1 MLPAQNSRLLP
12 SDRLIIVPHHAVSAV
27 LLYDHPMSDR
37 SIRAV
42 LFDMDGVLVDSFEAW
57 FLLMSCAARDLGYPP
72 ITRTRFHDIWGQG
85 VDLDVKLC
93 FTRHSLTQ
101 VEAYYNRH
109 FRDYAEHVRVNPR
122 AGAVFDELR
131 NRGCGIAVITN
142 TPSPIAREVLR
153 HASLEPDVLIGGTD
167 VPQGKPAPDMVLK
180 ALEQLG
186 ASKADAILVGDS
198 HFDREAAASA
208 GVTFYDYNIQSD
220 DRLDAILT
228 AIASTE

>member
-1 MLPAQNSRLLP
+1 
-12 SDRLIIVPHHAVSAV
+12 
-27 LLYDHPMSDR
+27 MSDR

-57 FLLMSCAARDLGYPP
+57 FLLMNSAARDLGYPP
-72 ITRTRFHDIWGQG
+72 ITRARFHEIWGQG

-93 FTRHSLTQ
+93 FTRHTLTQ

-122 AGAVFDELR
+122 AGAVFDELKNKGR
-131 NRGCGIAVITN
+131 GIAVITN

-153 HASLEPDVLIGGTD
+153 HAGLAPDVLIGGTD

-180 ALEQLG
+180 ALEQLEVSE
-186 ASKADAILVGDS
+186 AEAILVGDS

-208 GVTFYDYNIQSD
+208 GVAFHEYNIQSD
-220 DRLDAILT
+220 DELDAILT